1 MSDSPDRTEAARWR
15 RKLREVEE
23 HRDELASRVETMQR
37 EQVAQLLAREHVTA
51 DALWATGTRLGDLLD
66 ADGLPDPLKVKAA
79 ARQAAETLGIVTGLY
94 VPAEGR
100 IPAPPK
106 NSSFSAAFTPK
117 GNR

>member
-1 MSDSPDRTEAARWR
+1 MSDSPDRSEAARWR

-23 HRDELASRVETMQR
+23 QRDELAARVEAMQR
-37 EQVAQLLAREHVTA
+37 EQVAALLTREQVEA
-51 DALWATGTRLGDLLD
+51 EALYATGTQLADLLD
-66 ADGLPDPLKVKAA
+66 ADGRPDPEKVAAA
-79 ARQAAETLGIVTGLY
+79 ARQAADALGVVSGLY

-106 NSSFSAAFTPK
+106 NSSFTAAFTPK